1 MDIQVAHPGQL
12 AVDPSM
18 EERYQ
23 RALTAK
29 IVRNAVLE
37 TIVET
42 LSMARQIEVM
52 LEIIFAVP
60 WLSRHNKGIL
70 FLVDESAN
78 QLILAGY
85 KNIPEALLNQCARVT
100 LGECDCGSTA
110 QARETQFF
118 TTPLHATHCAGLA
131 PHNSYRVPLLFHGQL
146 LGLLAIY
153 LNEGHPYLADEEAF
167 LTAIAAPMAMALHHR
182 RREEQVR
189 KAEAKIRH
197 LAYHDV
203 LTGLRNRQSFDE
215 IIDSIYQK
223 LQKHT
228 RRGNDSWQNSAFLAI
243 LDIDHFKKVNDTYG
257 HLIGDEVL
265 VTFARLMEKTFRDQ
279 DFVFRFGGEEFVVL
293 LVNLTE
299 EQAFAA
305 LDRFRYT
312 VENHPF
318 PQVNRVTVSQGAIE
332 IKPTEMPGTLM
343 EKADKALYFAKQNGR
358 NQVRFYQK
366 LVAEGAIEES
376 DFGTEDNVDLW

>member
-1 MDIQVAHPGQL
+1 MAAARSGEQEDDFSL
-12 AVDPSM
+12 

-29 IVRNAVLE
+29 IMRNAVLE
-37 TIVET
+37 TIVES

-52 LEIIFAVP
+52 LEILFAVP
-60 WLSRHNKGIL
+60 WLARHNRGIL

-78 QLILAGY
+78 QLILAGH
-85 KNIPEALLNQCARVT
+85 KNVPESLLNQCARVT
-100 LGECDCGSTA
+100 LGECDCGNSA
-110 QARETQFF
+110 QSRETQFSS
-118 TTPLHATHCAGLA
+118 TALHATHCAGLP
-131 PHNSYRVPLLFHGQL
+131 PHSSYRVPLLFHGRL
-146 LGLLAIY
+146 LGLLTVY
-153 LNEGHPYLADEEAF
+153 LVEGHPYLPDEEAF
-167 LTAIAAPMAMALHHR
+167 LTAIAAPIAMALHHR
-182 RREEQVR
+182 LREEQLR

-203 LTGLRNRQSFDE
+203 LTGLRNRQSFDD
-215 IIDSIYQK
+215 IIDSVYQK

-228 RRGNDSWQNSAFLAI
+228 RRGNDAWQNSAFLAI
-243 LDIDHFKKVNDTYG
+243 LDIDHFKRVNDTYG

-265 VTFARLMEKTFRDQ
+265 VTFARLMEKTFREQ

-305 LDRFRYT
+305 LERFRQT
-312 VENHPF
+312 VESHAF

-332 IKPTEMPGTLM
+332 IKVNEMPGTLM

-366 LVAEGAIEES
+366 LVADGAIEES